1 MNNQL
6 IFSKVSQ
13 IREVNGYQSLL
24 TLIDGTEATNESEIN
39 VDSSFE
45 GIYQISKEIISLID
59 SFEEENQNKK
69 QPNINSNLLGDEEE
83 DKIDENEPEWLAQL
97 DLFFESIFPEK
108 VREEEDEEDEDEL
121 EQRENDIIKKK

>member
-59 SFEEENQNKK
+59 SFEE
-69 QPNINSNLLGDEEE
+69 
-83 DKIDENEPEWLAQL
+83 DKIRNSQ
-97 DLFFESIFPEK
+97 I
-108 VREEEDEEDEDEL
+108 R
-121 EQRENDIIKKK
+121 RRRKK

>member
-1 MNNQL
+1 M
-6 IFSKVSQ
+6 
-13 IREVNGYQSLL
+13 
-24 TLIDGTEATNESEIN
+24 T
-39 VDSSFE
+39 
-45 GIYQISKEIISLID
+45 
-59 SFEEENQNKK
+59 
-69 QPNINSNLLGDEEE
+69 SNLLGDEEE